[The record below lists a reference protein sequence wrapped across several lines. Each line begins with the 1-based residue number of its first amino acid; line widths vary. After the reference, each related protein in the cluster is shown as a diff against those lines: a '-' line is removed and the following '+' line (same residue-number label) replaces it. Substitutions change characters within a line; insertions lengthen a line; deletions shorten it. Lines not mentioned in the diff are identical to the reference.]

1 MYRSILKRAWEI
13 TWKYKILWLF
23 GLFAGSSFGS
33 NSRTTTYT
41 SPAGST
47 TTQAQMQAALA
58 DAHALAN
65 TWVSQAQL
73 VYQQYAPLIW
83 LGLWIALL
91 IIIAIVVVSV
101 AARGGLVHLANEA
114 DEGRPVRAGAGWRVG
129 FAKWWR
135 VFGIGFL
142 ASLPMI
148 LLALIFS
155 GVVAVAVVAWLRSP
169 TPLSLGPDII
179 STFIVAAC
187 GLFVLT
193 VIGIFLG
200 ITLGIASEL
209 GLRYAVLN
217 DRGALD
223 SLKQGWRDLWTKRGA
238 FKLFAIQ
245 LGLGILFAIAMG
257 IVGSILAGPNLVVST
272 AAGVRVANPAG
283 AGLTFLLIVPA
294 AVYAAFYSV
303 VWTLFFR
310 RMTGMQPEAAA
321 APMPAPSMPMAPAP
335 VPPMPEP
342 PVPPMP
348 EPPAPPMPEPP
359 APPAPMVSDV

>member
-1 MYRSILKRAWEI
+1 MGYKGILRRSWEV

-101 AARGGLVHLANEA
+101 AARGGLVYLANEA

-129 FAKWWR
+129 FAKWWS

-310 RMTGMQPEAAA
+310 RMMGMQPEAAA

-342 PVPPMP
+342 P
-348 EPPAPPMPEPP
+348 APPMPEPP

>member
-1 MYRSILKRAWEI
+1 MGYKGILRRSWEV

-135 VFGIGFL
+135 VFGVGFL

-342 PVPPMP
+342 P
-348 EPPAPPMPEPP
+348 APPMPEPP